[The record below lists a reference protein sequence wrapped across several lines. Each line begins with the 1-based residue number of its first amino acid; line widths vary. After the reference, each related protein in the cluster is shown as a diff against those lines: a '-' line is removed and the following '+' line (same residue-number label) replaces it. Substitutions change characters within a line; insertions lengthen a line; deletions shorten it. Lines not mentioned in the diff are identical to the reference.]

1 MRGSDLCSVTNV
13 EVRVETYPCT
23 LFS

>member
-1 MRGSDLCSVTNV
+1 MRGSDLCFVTNV